1 MGERYLELNRGNLR
15 QQHWQLV
22 ADTVN
27 NRHANTDDRNFNK
40 KFLRRSDVQ
49 CKNRIDTLK
58 KKYKLEKARVLSSQG
73 TYKSNWPLYDQLDAL
88 IGNTVQSK
96 KMMIV
101 SPQSQPSPLGLSHY
115 QQRGKPP
122 QQLPAMFVHP
132 VTLRDKQKRASPP
145 PAGYVPPGVPRG
157 VDESFFRRNYSAVAA
172 AAAADDVGGNSDSS
186 RSSGES
192 DRGGEGDG
200 FGELAKAITA
210 FADIYERVEG
220 ARQRQMMELE
230 KERME
235 FMKSLEYQR
244 MQLFMDCQVQMEKIK
259 RTKRDAAATA
269 SGNHF
274 QILSY
279 FGSVASLFDF
289 IDNIV
294 TMIGM
299 LMRILMKNAVA
310 CLESL
315 LNFVMKN
322 FHFSICSLK
331 CDVHFWIASL
341 FSFTYPLSRWVHF
354 VFI

>member
-1 MGERYLELNRGNLR
+1 MKGEPEETLTPPPPLNFTPPGLSLAPPTTSAVTPASTRTGLPIREDCWSEEASCTLVEAWGERYLELNRGNLR

-27 NRHANTDDRNFNK
+27 NRHANSDNRSNNNK
-40 KFLRRSDVQ
+40 KFLKRSDVQ

-58 KKYKLEKARVLSSQG
+58 KKYKLEKARVLSSNG

-96 KMMIV
+96 KMMVI
-101 SPQSQPSPLGLSHY
+101 SPQSQPSPMGLPY
-115 QQRGKPP
+115 FQQHRKKP

-132 VTLRDKQKRASPP
+132 VTLRDKQKRSSPP

-157 VDESFFRRNYSAVAA
+157 IDESFFRRNYSAVAAAA

-192 DRGGEGDG
+192 DRGGEVDG

-244 MQLFMDCQVQMEKIK
+244 MQLFMDSQVQMEKIK

-269 SGNHF
+269 S
-274 QILSY
+274 
-279 FGSVASLFDF
+279 
-289 IDNIV
+289 
-294 TMIGM
+294 
-299 LMRILMKNAVA
+299 
-310 CLESL
+310 
-315 LNFVMKN
+315 
-322 FHFSICSLK
+322 
-331 CDVHFWIASL
+331 
-341 FSFTYPLSRWVHF
+341 
-354 VFI
+354 